1 MRNGVGAMW
10 RMLRR
15 LVSQDQAVANAREAS
30 TLLCRR
36 RVEREEVALYL
47 QQHAERRAGAR
58 SA

>member
-1 MRNGVGAMW
+1 MW
-10 RMLRR
+10 GMLRR
-15 LVSQDQAVANAREAS
+15 LVSKDRAVANAREAS
-30 TLLCRR
+30 ALLCRS